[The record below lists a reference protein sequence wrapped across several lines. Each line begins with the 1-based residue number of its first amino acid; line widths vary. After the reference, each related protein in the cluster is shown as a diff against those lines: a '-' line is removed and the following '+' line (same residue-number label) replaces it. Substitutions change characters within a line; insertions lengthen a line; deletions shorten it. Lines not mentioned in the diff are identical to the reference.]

1 MYMKTEIC
9 YLLHIKQHD
18 NSDFV
23 LIRTFFA
30 TFLIN
35 KYNRNMAHNIYINS
49 IQCIKINY
57 KNSIL
62 VS

>member
-9 YLLHIKQHD
+9 YLLHKQHD